1 MTSIVSYRKFS
12 DATRTI
18 ELRIPESADSR
29 QRLGQEL
36 ATLDGVT
43 YVSLFDGAVLPE
55 QPDEIAAS
63 VQSVELTDALRDEI
77 SAASP
82 AVQLIRAQVVERIRA
97 RYSSD
102 DEIKLLR
109 VAPSDETSAWNAY
122 VEDCRAWGRQQR
134 ALLGL

>member
-109 VAPSDETSAWNAY
+109 LAPSDETSAWNAY